1 MQMSIVHEYV
11 CVSDDRWHLDP
22 PPRIED
28 PPGASRSKPRGGFY
42 SGWVFPFSCVHFY
55 VKRGLVFG
63 TIVKTEGVGSIGGGG
78 IIRGGGFS
86 SGGLHATKRKSP
98 HQFDFFLQSNQYYQ
112 HQQPPSYPPHIM
124 QGYGAMQMPFGEA
137 EQPQPSGYYLGG
149 FDQHQQHL
157 HMHQR
162 QQQCFICLKCH
173 TLFNISQC
181 VCEGTRLIPPSPLA
195 PPRLGLNQARSA
207 SH

>member
-1 MQMSIVHEYV
+1 MCPFLCE
-11 CVSDDRWHLDP
+11 
-22 PPRIED
+22 E
-28 PPGASRSKPRGGFY
+28 GACIWNKRQNRRGGFY
-42 SGWVFPFSCVHFY
+42 WG
-55 VKRGLVFG
+55 GALFG
-63 TIVKTEGVGSIGGGG
+63 EGASVQEGYTLPNGNLLISLI
-78 IIRGGGFS
+78 
-86 SGGLHATKRKSP
+86 
-98 HQFDFFLQSNQYYQ
+98 FFLQSNQYYQ

-162 QQQCFICLKCH
+162 QQQCFICLKSH
-173 TLFNISQC
+173 TLFNISQF